1 MPRAKAKSPASRMLL
16 ELMENNQIDADLAIA
31 MYRLI
36 RERSFRMPLPLI
48 AELIPCS
55 LRTLERY
62 VQEDPMM
69 KHSGVTIPGQRG
81 GAKLYPYWLIHHFF
95 HLRERKGR

>member
-1 MPRAKAKSPASRMLL
+1 MPRARAKSAASQILL
-16 ELMENNQIDADLAIA
+16 ETIESNEIDTDLAIA
-31 MYRLI
+31 FCRLI
-36 RERSFRMPLPLI
+36 RERSFRMPLTLI

-62 VQEDPMM
+62 VQEEPIM
-69 KHSGVTIPGQRG
+69 KYSGVMAAGQRG

-95 HLRERKGR
+95 HLRERKR